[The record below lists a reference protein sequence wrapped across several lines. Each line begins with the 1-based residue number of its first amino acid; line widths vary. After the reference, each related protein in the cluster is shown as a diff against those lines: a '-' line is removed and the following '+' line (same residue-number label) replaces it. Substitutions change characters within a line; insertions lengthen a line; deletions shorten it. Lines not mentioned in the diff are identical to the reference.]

1 MWRLSY
7 TSNPVYSYI
16 DVKAQ
21 AKNWGDGLAGLAQ
34 ERAKQ
39 ALLGVDPKQA
49 LHVKNWKP
57 QVLILGSLNEDG
69 QPRETGLISLVN
81 QLKKSNG
88 LSIFGACRVGET
100 SKANFKRTKEDKLR
114 LHDYFRQKQLE
125 VFSNVVLAST
135 ARKGLKALVQA
146 AGLGGLEPN
155 TVLLPWP
162 ETWESQPLSASRFCK
177 LAKLAENCGM
187 AVVSLKPVAS
197 FDDMEKLAGT
207 IDIWWFCY
215 DGGLMCLL
223 AYLLQKDKHWKHA
236 TARVIAVLPDS
247 CGQLLHDMPGK
258 IYDWVSKYRVFTKVT
273 CEVVPVPKGVFK
285 QFGETLRVGGGR
297 KGERGT
303 ARDTVVGE
311 LEGADRAKIGG
322 EAEEGEE
329 YGAEIINGKMVEV
342 SRNSSLVITVLP
354 DQLPGQQP
362 EQYLRFCD
370 GMIRGLPRVMLVKG
384 TDDSVVTE
392 YT

>member
-1 MWRLSY
+1 M
-7 TSNPVYSYI
+7 
-16 DVKAQ
+16 KAQ

-39 ALLGVDPKQA
+39 ALLGLDPKHA

-69 QPRETGLISLVN
+69 VPKETGLIALVN

-100 SKANFKRTKEDKLR
+100 TKANFKRTKEDKLR
-114 LHDYFRQKQLE
+114 LHDYFRLKQQE

-155 TVLLPWP
+155 TALLPWP
-162 ETWESQPLSASRFCK
+162 ENWEAQPLSASRFCK
-177 LAKLAENCGM
+177 LVRLSQNCDM
-187 AVVSLKPVAS
+187 AVLSLRPVAS
-197 FDDMEKLAGT
+197 FDDLQKQRGS

-223 AYLLQKDKHWKHA
+223 AYLLQKGKHWKHCSV
-236 TARVIAVLPDS
+236 RLISVLPENET
-247 CGQLLHDMPGK
+247 QLISDMPGK
-258 IYDWVSKYRVFTKVT
+258 LTDWIAKYRVFPKAA
-273 CEVVPVPKGVFK
+273 CEVVTVPQSCFL
-285 QFGETLRVGGGR
+285 QFRETLSAALTRREERLKSGR
-297 KGERGT
+297 ESAVLDGIEQADATKLLSEPRSLSDIT
-303 ARDTVVGE
+303 AASVLNSR
-311 LEGADRAKIGG
+311 LQ
-322 EAEEGEE
+322 
-329 YGAEIINGKMVEV
+329 EV
-342 SRNSSLVITVLP
+342 SGNADLVITVLP
-354 DQLPGQQP
+354 DQVQGQGA
-362 EQYLRFCD
+362 EDYLRFCD
-370 GMIRGLPRVMLVKG
+370 AMLLGLRRVMLVKG
-384 TDDSVVTE
+384 TDDSVVTD